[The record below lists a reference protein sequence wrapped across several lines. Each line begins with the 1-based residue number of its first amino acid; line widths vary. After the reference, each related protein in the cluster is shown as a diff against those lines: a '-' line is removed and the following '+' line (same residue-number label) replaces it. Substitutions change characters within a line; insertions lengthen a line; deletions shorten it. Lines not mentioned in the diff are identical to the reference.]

1 MKSKIVLLMF
11 ALATTGMVLVQVA
24 DGHVSGTRG
33 RFFHRNVG
41 NSGSSSAGSSNSG
54 SSNSGSSSSG
64 SSSSGSSNSGS
75 SNSGSSSSGSS
86 NSGSSNSGSSGGGTS
101 NSGGAS
107 SGGSASGGGT
117 SATSEVRIRLEA
129 RMRSGRVEGKLAFEY
144 RVDRRKFQ
152 AEVSRALPN
161 AQFVVRHNGVVI
173 GTVVTNSLGTG
184 RIEVHQGGDD
194 PNQGV
199 VPMMRA
205 GDRITIGTMSG
216 VLAAR

>member
-24 DGHVSGTRG
+24 DGHVPGTRG

-41 NSGSSSAGSSNSG
+41 NSGSSSASSSN
-54 SSNSGSSSSG
+54 
-64 SSSSGSSNSGS
+64 
-75 SNSGSSSSGSS
+75 SGSS

-101 NSGGAS
+101 TSGGASSGGAS

-129 RMRSGRVEGKLAFEY
+129 RMRSGVVERRGRVEGKLAFEE
-144 RVDRRKFQ
+144 RADRRKFQ

-173 GTVVTNSLGTG
+173 GTVVTNSLGIG

-199 VPMMRA
+199 VPMMHA